1 MSQRERTLGLLGG
14 GQLGRMFT
22 SVARTMGFDVWVL
35 DPDPLAPAAHFA
47 NRHLCCPFDDTATL
61 QLLAQSCR
69 AITTEFENVPASAL
83 DLLARQVTVRPGA
96 RAVSIVQDRIQEK
109 TFLRREGFPVGVFSV
124 IADPQSTEAALASI
138 KYPALIKTARFGYDG
153 KGQVRIN
160 SAAEARTILTER
172 PDLMPCVIEEVVPL
186 RLEISV
192 ILGRTATGA
201 ISHWPVAENIHHSGI
216 LDVTVAPARIRDELA
231 TRARRMA
238 SEIAQQLDYVGVMA
252 VEFFVTGIDQLLV
265 NEIAPR
271 PHNSG
276 HYTLDSCITSQ
287 FEQQVRILCDLPLG
301 STEQLRPAAMINL
314 LGDLWQEGRTPPWPL
329 VFDEPEAK
337 LHLYGKESPR
347 PGRKMGHITVLGPSA
362 NAALERSLRLKNALL
377 NQEQHIQGHPT
388 ETS

>member
-1 MSQRERTLGLLGG
+1 MSRRECTLGLLGG

-47 NRHLCCPFDDTATL
+47 TRHLCHPFDDAAAL
-61 QLLAQSCR
+61 SLLASSCR
-69 AITTEFENVPASAL
+69 AITTEFENVPAATL
-83 DLLARQVTVRPGA
+83 TQLAEQATVRPSA
-96 RAVSIVQDRIQEK
+96 YAVSIVQDRIQEK
-109 TFLRREGFPVGVFSV
+109 TFLRQEGFPVGSFAILARVE
-124 IADPQSTEAALASI
+124 EAAALLPTV
-138 KYPALIKTARFGYDG
+138 KYPALIKTARLGYDG
-153 KGQVRIN
+153 KGQVRVD
-160 SAAEARTILTER
+160 SPEEARQVLAER
-172 PDLMPCVIEEVVPL
+172 HDLIPGIIEELVPL

-192 ILGRTATGA
+192 ILSRTAEGEV
-201 ISHWPVAENIHHSGI
+201 SLWPVAENVHHQGI

-238 SEIAQQLDYVGVMA
+238 SEIARRLDYVGVMA

-276 HYTLDSCITSQ
+276 HYTLDACITSQ
-287 FEQQVRILCDLPLG
+287 FEQQVRVLCDLPLG

-314 LGDLWQEGRTPPWPL
+314 LGDLWQEGKVPPWPV
-329 VFDEPEAK
+329 VFHEAEAK
-337 LHLYGKESPR
+337 LHLYGKETPR

-362 NAALERSLRLKNALL
+362 NQALERALQLKNALM
-377 NQEQHIQGHPT
+377 NQEQQGQP
-388 ETS
+388 SAR